1 VPSAS
6 RIDYYLGTHQ
16 FALFE
21 VFNKS
26 CVEQFK
32 KVIRFCRLQ
41 FAAALTP
48 DKQTTRGNWQIE
60 LTQIATT
67 LEAHNCQPPVIFLI
81 GTFKRQESYFIS
93 QG

>member
-1 VPSAS
+1 
-6 RIDYYLGTHQ
+6 
-16 FALFE
+16 
-21 VFNKS
+21 
-26 CVEQFK
+26 VEQFK

-81 GTFKRQESYFIS
+81 GTFKGQESYFMHNFFVFLTVS
-93 QG
+93 RLKGPLP